1 MQKVSSEQS
10 SMVVG
15 ESIIQISGEEHSRKR
30 DQPAPRP
37 QELLPDGLEA
47 AGGQVWLPRWATLQ
61 PGQGAGSGAGAGEF
75 AGGENQALPGPESSV
90 RVMQGA
96 SGWGPWSADPSLVP
110 TPKAPHPPWKEPGRR
125 DAALTSRTAHTS
137 RAAVIAVQVIIVQA
151 LPLAVVG
158 PLWAQLLRGIPW
170 GREAEMLLV
179 RSPWRVVAAGVRA
192 GPASEGGEKEV
203 TSTERKGLLRSSF
216 RPELWHHRP
225 HFY

>member
-75 AGGENQALPGPESSV
+75 AGRENQALPGPESSV

-110 TPKAPHPPWKEPGRR
+110 TPKAPHPCSLDP
-125 DAALTSRTAHTS
+125 LTLHLLTWSL
-137 RAAVIAVQVIIVQA
+137 IASPLCGSQA
-151 LPLAVVG
+151 KQIWGLVRFSSYFLMSQSLQRFNHFSPVNGWQGAG
-158 PLWAQLLRGIPW
+158 AQLSAPG
-170 GREAEMLLV
+170 
-179 RSPWRVVAAGVRA
+179 
-192 GPASEGGEKEV
+192 
-203 TSTERKGLLRSSF
+203 
-216 RPELWHHRP
+216 
-225 HFY
+225 